1 MGSPSDFI
9 FNEMEEMVA
18 EFLPFFLFVSYL
30 CHKTK
35 DDGKDELQDSI
46 IRGGVSHI
54 ADVV

>member
-1 MGSPSDFI
+1 
-9 FNEMEEMVA
+9 MEEMVA

-35 DDGKDELQDSI
+35 DDGKDKLQDSI
-46 IRGGVSHI
+46 VRVDVSHL